1 MVTETAPLRPISGS
15 SPWRGLTGL
24 TGAEARRWL
33 PWRSLVLAAVGLG
46 VLVLIFVIWRIAG
59 AESDVNL
66 RLGGLMYPFFSLW
79 AIVLTLAT
87 ATAAQGAVAG
97 EVDEGTA
104 AWLMGMPIGR
114 PAFVVSKVLGAVPGV
129 LAAVFGAGLVAYP
142 VFGYA
147 SSIEIE
153 NFTTRNIGEVASQP
167 IGADGFVDLPAVS
180 EYLGVLVRM
189 SLFLLVL
196 VALMVLL
203 GAIFRSTGV
212 VLGLGVV
219 LAVGLFMVGIIDL
232 AGVVDVT
239 PAGLISGLLDS
250 VQAEPAPLA
259 GPVFVSL
266 LWILGLTGLAVARF
280 QRRDL

>member
-1 MVTETAPLRPISGS
+1 MVA
-15 SPWRGLTGL
+15 
-24 TGAEARRWL
+24 
-33 PWRSLVLAAVGLG
+33 GLG
-46 VLVLIFVIWRIAG
+46 VLLLVFVIWRLAG
-59 AESDVNL
+59 VETEANL
-66 RLGGLMYPFFSLW
+66 RLGGLMFPFFSLW
-79 AIVLTLAT
+79 AIALTLAT

-104 AWLMGMPIGR
+104 AWLIGMPIGR
-114 PAFVVSKVLGAVPGV
+114 PAFIVSKVLGAVPGV
-129 LAAVFGAGLVAYP
+129 IAAVFGAGLIAYP

-147 SSIEIE
+147 SSLEIE
-153 NFTTRNIGEVASQP
+153 NFTTQEILEVARQP
-167 IGADGFVDLPAVS
+167 IGAAGFVDLLS
-180 EYLGVLVRM
+180 FSDYLGVLVRM

-219 LAVGLFMVGIIDL
+219 LAVGLFMVGIVDI

-239 PAGLISGLLDS
+239 PAGLISGLLDA

-259 GPVFVSL
+259 GPVLISL
-266 LWILGLTGLAVARF
+266 LWIFGLTGLAVARF